1 MPDSER
7 QQHNEFTDEATSV
20 GNTLVGRVLRLDWPY
35 GSETA
40 LFAFTLMGCM
50 RVSLYASTARETC
63 KSQILTNPNALS
75 LYTLQWQIDNANAV
89 LYAALLLFL
98 LPC

>member
-1 MPDSER
+1 MQASER
-7 QQHNEFTDEATSV
+7 QQDNESADDATTF

-50 RVSLYASTARETC
+50 RVGSCTLTALETC
-63 KSQILTNPNALS
+63 KSQILTNPNAR
-75 LYTLQWQIDNANAV
+75 TL
-89 LYAALLLFL
+89 
-98 LPC
+98 